1 MAVTKKSERVRQI
14 LAELRAVA
22 PVVGYLLWAV
32 PLCSLVWILGGK
44 YREGARDGFRSLGDQ
59 VRDSG
64 VF

>member
-1 MAVTKKSERVRQI
+1 VRQI